1 MFLAQLKINL
11 QSFKSTPDSLK
22 QRFKAFGRKPSL
34 GDPELLS
41 PEMPARMIDGWEK
54 CSCSLTTVYKMLLQG
69 ALRKYIVVGSYSSLP
84 FNVIFEGRRRGGK
97 KLVR

>member
-1 MFLAQLKINL
+1 MF
-11 QSFKSTPDSLK
+11 
-22 QRFKAFGRKPSL
+22 
-34 GDPELLS
+34 
-41 PEMPARMIDGWEK
+41 DGWEK
-54 CSCSLTTVYKMLLQG
+54 CSFSLTTVYKMLLQG